1 MKKETHIDDR
11 PAPTECWER
20 RGGCHCRCRQWLD
33 GFRFCRRVEELE
45 RSGLAGSE
53 EDSEALYLGFE

>member
-20 RGGCHCRCRQWLD
+20 RGDAIVDVGNGWTALD
-33 GFRFCRRVEELE
+33 FV
-45 RSGLAGSE
+45 A
-53 EDSEALYLGFE
+53 ALKN